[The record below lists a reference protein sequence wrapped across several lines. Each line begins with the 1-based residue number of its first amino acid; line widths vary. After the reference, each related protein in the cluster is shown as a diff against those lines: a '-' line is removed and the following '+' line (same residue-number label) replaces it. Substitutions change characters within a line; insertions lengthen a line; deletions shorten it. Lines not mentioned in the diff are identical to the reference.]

1 MVCKDVRINC
11 DCRNCIPFRNG
22 GTFLNIKMILVSLI
36 SLISIVIPS
45 IKVDYLFIVLLKL
58 IAINLSKDKRI
69 LSLKGFDINSL
80 LNLNRAKL
88 YNIAGI
94 LIITLVFYY
103 LGNYPLT
110 LEYGVPFLFFPYLVS
125 LFY

>member
-1 MVCKDVRINC
+1 M
-11 DCRNCIPFRNG
+11 
-22 GTFLNIKMILVSLI
+22 IKLILVSLI
-36 SLISIVIPS
+36 SLIYILIPS
-45 IKVDYLFIVLLKL
+45 IKVDYLFIVLFQL

-103 LGNYPLT
+103 LGKYPLT
-110 LEYGVPFLFFPYLVS
+110 LEYAVAFLFFPYLVS